1 MFYPC
6 SLDGANVMSAVIED
20 IDEISGIDLE
30 DDEYEIVQSLVRNKY
45 EASDSDGNVVFKGKQ
60 KMFKMKEE
68 FPFVDPDGNDVF
80 SVKAGGILDVA
91 GDYTLTDA
99 QTDEPIV
106 VLDNNYSLF
115 NDVWKIRH
123 PQNEAL
129 IATIELQSV
138 VSELIRRFVPMG
150 TFLPHKYEITDV
162 DDEHVGDIEGQLG
175 MKDRYEVTIDDATD
189 VPRDAVVAAACVIDA
204 IEGN

>member
-1 MFYPC
+1 
-6 SLDGANVMSAVIED
+6 MSAVTED
-20 IDEISGIDLE
+20 IDEISGVDL
-30 DDEYEIVQSLVRNKY
+30 DDTEYEVVQSLVRNKY
-45 EASDSDGNVVFKGKQ
+45 EAYDSDGNLVFKGKQ

-68 FPFVDPDGNDVF
+68 FPFVDEDGNELF

-91 GDYTLTDA
+91 GDYTLTDE
-99 QTDEPIV
+99 QTGEPIV
-106 VLDNNYSLF
+106 VLDNNWSWF

-138 VSELIRRFVPMG
+138 ATELIRRFVPYG
-150 TFLPHKYEITDV
+150 GFLPHKYEITDV
-162 DDEHVGDIEGQLG
+162 NEDHVGDIEGQLS
-175 MKDRYEVTIDDATD
+175 MKDRYEISIDDAGD

>member
-1 MFYPC
+1 
-6 SLDGANVMSAVIED
+6 MSAVTDD
-20 IDEISGIDLE
+20 IDEISGVDLD

-45 EASDSDGNVVFKGKQ
+45 EAYDSNGDLVFKGKQ

-68 FPFVDPDGNDVF
+68 FPFVDANGDELFTVT
-80 SVKAGGILDVA
+80 AGGILDVA

-99 QTDEPIV
+99 ETGEPIV
-106 VLDNNYSLF
+106 VLDNNWSFL

-129 IATIELQSV
+129 VATIELQSV
-138 VSELIRRFVPMG
+138 VSELVRRFVPYG

-162 DDEHVGDIEGQLG
+162 DDDHVGDIEGQLSL
-175 MKDRYEVTIDDATD
+175 KDTYEVSIDDATD